1 MRTILRLAPALAP
14 TLWLMAVL
22 LVRAGAAQ
30 ERQLGAHEHGRGVLN
45 IAIEGGRVSLE
56 LEAPGADI
64 VGFEHAAR
72 TPRQKAALKQAT
84 QQLLAPQALFKF
96 PSAAGCVVAEASI
109 DIERGQHQEEEAKGA
124 GAGGTKAEAAEAG
137 HSNFHGQYAFNCKD
151 PARITAIE
159 FGYFQAFAGA
169 RKLEVNVITPKGQ
182 TKFDVTRTKARI
194 DLAGVM

>member
-1 MRTILRLAPALAP
+1 MRTILRLAPALTP
-14 TLWLMAVL
+14 FLVL
-22 LVRAGAAQ
+22 AAGLFVSAGAAQ

-72 TPRQKAALKQAT
+72 TPRQKAALKQAK
-84 QQLLAPQALFKF
+84 QQLLAPQGLFKF
-96 PSAAGCVVAEASI
+96 PSAAGCVVAEASV
-109 DIERGQHQEEEAKGA
+109 DVEPGQHQGGEAKGA
-124 GAGGTKAEAAEAG
+124 GAGGTKGEAAGEG

-151 PARITAIE
+151 PARITGVE
-159 FGYFQAFAGA
+159 FAYFQAFAGA
-169 RKLEVNVITPKGQ
+169 QKLEVNVITPKGQ